1 MSTTALEFAVRRL
14 ERSLGV
20 VPPAGEHGRP
30 LVENGQT
37 LAVGLAELGVLSAD
51 EAQEW
56 HARFEH
62 AARPLVPAAPEVR
75 ARAGELLERELEAQ
89 PSAPA
94 VERRERFTE
103 MLHAFLETGAVGWDQ
118 NSDWIERL
126 DATVPK
132 APTTH
137 TPLYEASELRAVA
150 VGPADRLGGLRI
162 TSAELFNDCVILRW
176 HLVVEE
182 DPAWRGRVF
191 PADHGRDLAEAHGP
205 NALADD
211 LGTSYVALPIDRMD
225 LDWLGLRQQ
234 PEVLRGAS
242 VFLPQVPEGAN
253 RLSVS
258 CPAGN
263 FEMYLRAAR

>member
-1 MSTTALEFAVRRL
+1 MSRTAYAYAVRRL

-30 LVENGQT
+30 LVQNGQS
-37 LAVGLAELGVLSAD
+37 LALGLAELGVLSAD

-62 AARPLVPAAPEVR
+62 AARPLLPAGPEMR
-75 ARAGELLERELEAQ
+75 ARAAKLLERELEAQ

-94 VERRERFTE
+94 LERREHFTE
-103 MLHAFLETGAVGWDQ
+103 MLRALLEIGAVGWDEE
-118 NSDWIERL
+118 SDWMERL
-126 DATVPK
+126 EATVPK
-132 APTTH
+132 PPVTYA
-137 TPLYEASELRAVA
+137 PLYQARELRAVA

-162 TSAELFNDCVILRW
+162 TSVELFDDCLIVRW

-182 DPAWRGRVF
+182 DHDWQGRVF
-191 PADHGRDLAEAHGP
+191 PADHGGDLAETHGP

-211 LGTSYVALPIDRMD
+211 LGTSYAATPIDSMD
-225 LDWLGLRQQ
+225 LDWLRLRQQ
-234 PEVLRGAS
+234 PEVLPGAS
-242 VFLPQVPEGAN
+242 VFLPQVPDGAR
-253 RLSVS
+253 RLSIS

-263 FEMYLRAAR
+263 FEIDLRAAR